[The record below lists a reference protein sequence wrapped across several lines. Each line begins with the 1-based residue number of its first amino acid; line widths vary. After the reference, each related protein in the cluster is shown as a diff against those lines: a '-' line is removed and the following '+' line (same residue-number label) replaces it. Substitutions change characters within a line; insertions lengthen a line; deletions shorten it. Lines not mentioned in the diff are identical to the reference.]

1 MKILDTLIDSLNG
14 KDLAV
19 KNVCCGAFWTMVT
32 TRNSGLASTYRE
44 QDFKD
49 SDDHCMI
56 NDAGRLTEKLAGDLA
71 EYARSDDTVAASIG
85 MATINSLIEVD
96 EHRCRDIGAY
106 EILAEKGRNLDVAVV
121 GHFPFIPKLRDVA
134 RNVWVIEKQ
143 ARPGDFAESEAKN
156 ILPKADVVSLTG
168 TAFINHTIEELL
180 SLCRDSY
187 VVLTGPTSPLT
198 PVLFDFGIDAICG
211 TQVVNVDNVERFVMQ
226 AAIFKQIRHQ
236 GCATV
241 NNDGLALHMLK
252 YRYIVTDC
260 LM

>member
-1 MKILDTLIDSLNG
+1 MKILDALIDSVTG
-14 KDLAV
+14 KDLSV
-19 KNVCCGAFWTMVT
+19 KNVCCGAFWTAVT
-32 TRNSGLASTYRE
+32 TRQTGLASTYRE
-44 QDFKD
+44 QDIQH

-56 NDAGRLTEKLAGDLA
+56 NDAGRFTEKLAGDLV

-96 EHRCRDIGAY
+96 EHRCVDIGAY

-143 ARPGDFAESEAKN
+143 AWPGDFAESEAKN

-180 SLCRDSY
+180 GFCRDSY
-187 VVLTGPTSPLT
+187 VVLTGPTSPLS
-198 PVLFDFGIDAICG
+198 PVLFDFGISAICG
-211 TQVVNVDNVERFVMQ
+211 TQVVNVENVERFVMQ

-236 GCATV
+236 GVRLLTMMA
-241 NNDGLALHMLK
+241 
-252 YRYIVTDC
+252 
-260 LM
+260 